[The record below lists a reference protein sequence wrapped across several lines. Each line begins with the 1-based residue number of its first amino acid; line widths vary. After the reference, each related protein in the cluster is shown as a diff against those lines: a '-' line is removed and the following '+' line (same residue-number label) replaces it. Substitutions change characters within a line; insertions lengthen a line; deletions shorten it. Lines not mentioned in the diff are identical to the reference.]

1 MKKFHVAVLILA
13 VLTALLLCACGDTS
27 AVSSAPDGIEVFGF
41 QIDPSAQPSM
51 GQTVPGGENPPAAVS
66 QDAPVTSTGIVIEG
80 DMATSIQPSPSPSS
94 APVTTRPA
102 SPSQTA
108 APVTRT
114 PASAAPAVSP
124 DTPVSPGASASPN
137 TSPRP
142 SGSDTPVSAVP
153 SGSDE
158 PVSSPA
164 ISPPAPAST
173 ATISDASAYVGKSL
187 SSLIAELGYPYS
199 SDYEDVVEGDPDT
212 DRIGTLYF
220 DGFIVT
226 TLRTTEDETVTAVVP
241 N

>member
-1 MKKFHVAVLILA
+1 MKKLCIAVLVLA
-13 VLTALLLCACGDTS
+13 VLTALLCACGDTS

-41 QIDPSAQPSM
+41 QIDPSAQPSV

-66 QDAPVTSTGIVIEG
+66 QEAPVTSAGIVIEG
-80 DMATSIQPSPSPSS
+80 DAATSIKPSPAASTVP
-94 APVTTRPA
+94 ATRPPSASQSTAPAPPAPTSVAPAA
-102 SPSQTA
+102 SPD
-108 APVTRT
+108 V
-114 PASAAPAVSP
+114 SASP
-124 DTPVSPGASASPN
+124 DTSASPDA
-137 TSPRP
+137 SPQP
-142 SGSDTPVSAVP
+142 SGSDTPVSTPP
-153 SGSDE
+153 SGSDD
-158 PVSSPA
+158 PVQSPA

-173 ATISDASAYVGKSL
+173 ATISEASAYIGKPL

-226 TLRTTEDETVTAVVP
+226 TLRTADGETVTGVAP